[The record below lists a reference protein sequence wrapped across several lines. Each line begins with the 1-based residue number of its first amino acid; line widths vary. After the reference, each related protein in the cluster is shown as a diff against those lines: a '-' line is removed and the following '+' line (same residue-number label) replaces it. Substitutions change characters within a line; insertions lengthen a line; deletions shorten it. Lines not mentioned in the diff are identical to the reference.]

1 MTISGKSWMIN
12 GVGKAYQQ
20 FRPQINLNP
29 AQKKNPAATHIQAAT
44 RLQKKVLQPSDILSM
59 REKDT
64 LRALF
69 SIQTENHSFYGHTR
83 VQNVQAGYLLDIKG

>member
-1 MTISGKSWMIN
+1 MIN

-20 FRPQINLNP
+20 FRPKINLNP
-29 AQKKNPAATHIQAAT
+29 TEKEIASPQQVQAAT
-44 RLQKKVLQPSDILSM
+44 RLHKPVLQPSDILSI

-64 LRALF
+64 LQALF
-69 SIQTENHSFYGHTR
+69 STQTETRSFYGHAR

>member
-1 MTISGKSWMIN
+1 MTVSDKSWMIN

-20 FRPQINLNP
+20 FRPKINLNP
-29 AQKKNPAATHIQAAT
+29 GAKENPATQQLQAAS
-44 RLQKKVLQPSDILSM
+44 RLQKKVLQPSDILSA

-64 LRALF
+64 LQALF
-69 SIQTENHSFYGHTR
+69 ATQTETRSFYGHTR